1 VPPRVLIWGAAGHAR
16 VVADIIRLGGRYELA
31 GFLDDVR
38 PERAGEEFE
47 GATIVGGRDRLPRL
61 LEAGVHDLI
70 VAFGDCRAR
79 VDAARFAASLGFSLA
94 TAIHPSAVVAGSA
107 RLGGGTIVAANA
119 VVNPGTHVG
128 ENVIVNTRSSI
139 DHDCVVE
146 DGAHICPGVTLAARV
161 RVGELAWIGVG
172 ATVSDGRS
180 IGKRT
185 LIGAGA
191 VVVRDI
197 PDDVVAY
204 GVPAR
209 VMRKNP

>member
-1 VPPRVLIWGAAGHAR
+1 MRPRVVIWGAAGHAR
-16 VVADIIRLGGRYELA
+16 VVADIIRLSGRFELA

-38 PERAGEEFE
+38 PERAGEVFE
-47 GATIVGGRDRLPRL
+47 GAMIVGGRDQLPRL
-61 LEAGVHDLI
+61 LEDGVHDLI
-70 VAFGDCRAR
+70 VAIGDCRAR
-79 VDAARFAASLGFSLA
+79 VDAACFAASLGFSLA

-119 VVNPGTHVG
+119 VVNPGTDIG
-128 ENVIVNTRSSI
+128 ENVIVNTSSSI

-146 DGAHICPGVTLAARV
+146 DGAHICPRVALAAGVT
-161 RVGELAWIGVG
+161 VGELAWIGVG
-172 ATVSDGRS
+172 ASVSDGRA
-180 IGKRT
+180 IGRRT

-209 VMRKNP
+209 VIRKNP